1 MTYQVIRQPGGE
13 LAIFSTYTD
22 TIVMW
27 DATAADVTEWF
38 VERAVADAKE
48 RAERILEAVT
58 AGDPRKVY
66 HQFAMTWGEALEMDR
81 EHHGEA
87 HLAVTCGDTP

>member
-1 MTYQVIRQPGGE
+1 MAYQVIQQPGGE

-27 DATAADVTEWF
+27 DATPEDVTQWF
-38 VERAVADAKE
+38 VDRAVADTKRHVAQV
-48 RAERILEAVT
+48 LEAVS
-58 AGDPRKVY
+58 GCEPSKVY
-66 HQFAMTWGEALEMDR
+66 HQFAMTWDEALEMDR

-87 HLAVTCGDTP
+87 HLAVTCDDTA

>member
-27 DATAADVTEWF
+27 DASREDVTQWY
-38 VERAVADAKE
+38 VDRAVADAKE
-48 RAERILEAVT
+48 RAGRILDAVT
-58 AGDPRKVY
+58 AGEASKVY
-66 HQFAMTWGEALEMDR
+66 FQFAMTWAEALDMDR

-87 HLAVTCGDTP
+87 HLAVTCDDTA